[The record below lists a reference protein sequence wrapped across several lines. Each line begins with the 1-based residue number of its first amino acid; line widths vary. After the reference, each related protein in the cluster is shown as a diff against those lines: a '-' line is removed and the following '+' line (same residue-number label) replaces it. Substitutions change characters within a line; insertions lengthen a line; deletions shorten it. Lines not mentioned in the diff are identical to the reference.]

1 MNEAFPWRWFLRF
14 IFVVIL
20 LGAWFQAKP
29 LITEHPMPD
38 YGPTPE
44 FSLTNQ
50 SGQLVTTE
58 ELRGSLLVVGF
69 VFTRCPSVCPALS
82 ARMQRLQYT
91 LARLPQKDVTL
102 LSITIDPEHDTP
114 AVLSEYAAEYDADP
128 SRWQFLTSEPDSIR
142 AVLDGFH
149 VSAERIDDPD
159 KPNNILHSEA
169 MLLVDADGT
178 LIGVYQGETEQLVTL
193 PQDIRRILYNRA

>member
-1 MNEAFPWRWFLRF
+1 MNETFPWRWALRF
-14 IFVVIL
+14 VLVVL
-20 LGAWFQAKP
+20 LMGAWVQMKP
-29 LITEHPMPD
+29 ALEVEAIPD

-44 FSLTNQ
+44 FSLLNQ
-50 SGQLVTTE
+50 ASEPVRSAD
-58 ELRGSLLVVGF
+58 LRGSLLVVGF
-69 VFTRCPSVCPALS
+69 VFTRCPSVCPSLS

-91 LARLPQKDVTL
+91 LARLPERDVQL

-114 AVLSEYAAEYDADP
+114 KVLAQYAAEYDADP
-128 SRWQFLTSEPDSIR
+128 ARWQFLTSDAATIQS
-142 AVLDGFH
+142 VLKGFH

-178 LIGVYQGETEQLVTL
+178 LIGVFQGEDEQLVTL
-193 PQDIRRILYNRA
+193 PQEIRRILYGRA

>member
-1 MNEAFPWRWFLRF
+1 MNETFPWRWALRF
-14 IFVVIL
+14 LFVVIL

-29 LITEHPMPD
+29 ALTEHPIPD

-50 SGQLVTTE
+50 SGELVTTE

-69 VFTRCPSVCPALS
+69 VFTRCPSVCPTLT

-91 LARLPQKDVTL
+91 LARLPLHDVQL
-102 LSITIDPEHDTP
+102 LSITIDPEHDSP
-114 AVLSEYAAEYDADP
+114 SVLAKYATEYDADP
-128 SRWQFLTSEPDSIR
+128 SRWQFLTSEPANIR
-142 AVLDGFH
+142 TVLDGFH
-149 VSAERIDDPD
+149 IAAERIDDPD
-159 KPNNILHSEA
+159 KPKDILHSEA
-169 MLLVDADGT
+169 MLLVDSDGT
-178 LIGVYQGETEQLVTL
+178 LIGVYQGETEQLVRL